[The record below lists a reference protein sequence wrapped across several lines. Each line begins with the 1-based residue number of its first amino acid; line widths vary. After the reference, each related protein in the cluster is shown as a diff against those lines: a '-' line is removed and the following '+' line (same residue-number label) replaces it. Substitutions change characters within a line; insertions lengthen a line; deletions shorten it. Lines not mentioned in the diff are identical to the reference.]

1 MKRAIS
7 IFIIFIISISLI
19 ACKKSKNNLDSAS
32 ADAGFDYVKSE
43 QLANQYIDYLSK
55 NDFTNLR
62 RISTPDLNG
71 NNKNIEK
78 KGNPIITYK
87 KRDTK
92 ETGKNIYYMYRV
104 VKSSPDGPNGS
115 LDNYAVKID
124 KSESGEY
131 QIDDVQSSTEL
142 EVYSQDSFLRV
153 KYRDDVRGYLLM
165 RLSNFPREIYPK
177 INKAPIYKENIVPKE
192 FGVASIAYEGKKVAI
207 TAKDGDKTILGIVE
221 IDEEEKKKASGE
233 VGDSSGVGA
242 GGGSGAGGA
251 SSGAETSGIL
261 ETPIGKKIVTLDIY
275 TDKKVDM
282 MIFGKDEENIIVQ
295 HSDKSGR
302 KGINIYKANSGDVL
316 DIKFDENFPKNMYN
330 LVVKNVNDYKLYFK
344 VEPIDGVKGVRQDVL
359 GEYSVGLK
367 DSKIEKL

>member
-1 MKRAIS
+1 M
-7 IFIIFIISISLI
+7 IFIISFSLV
-19 ACKKSKNNLDSAS
+19 ACKKSKNNLNSAS

-62 RISTPDLNG
+62 RVSTPELNG
-71 NNKNIEK
+71 NNKDVEK
-78 KGNPIITYK
+78 KGNPITSYK

-104 VKSSPDGPNGS
+104 VKSSPNNPNGS

-177 INKAPIYKENIVPKE
+177 INKAPIYKENINPKE
-192 FGVASIAYEGKKVAI
+192 FGVSSIAYEGKKVAV
-207 TAKDGDKTILGIVE
+207 TGKDGDKTILGILEV
-221 IDEEEKKKASGE
+221 DEEEKKKASGE

-242 GGGSGAGGA
+242 GGGSGAGGGT
-251 SSGAETSGIL
+251 SSGAETAGML
-261 ETPIGKKIVTLDIY
+261 ETPIGKKFVTLDIY
-275 TDKKVDM
+275 TDKKVDS

-302 KGINIYKANSGDVL
+302 KGINIYKANSGDAV

-330 LVVKNVNDYKLYFK
+330 LIVKNGNDYKLYSK